1 MAIYSVAQITKYLK
15 NLLLSDSIVSDLW
28 VRGEVSNL
36 TKSGAGHFYF
46 TLKDSDSQMR
56 CVMFRPAFGSE
67 NLHNGSA
74 VSLHG
79 NVSIY
84 EVRGDIQLYV
94 DMVQPEGVGDLYL
107 EFERLKLSLEQD
119 GLFLDANKKELPPFP
134 KRIGIVTS
142 PSGSVWHDIQNIIRR
157 RYPIIELCI
166 APTTVQG
173 DKAASEIVEAIRLFN
188 NESLMDLLIIARG
201 GGSIEELWPFN
212 EEIVARAIYASSIP
226 IISAIGHETDYT
238 ISDMVADR
246 RAPTPSAA
254 AEIAVPD
261 INDLRDD
268 IIWSEQKLNGAI
280 STRVAQYRQSLGRI
294 ETSLSL
300 NKPATSIRKQKIDEL
315 LSKNMSSLKSYTLI
329 TTERVRSLESMLLSL
344 KPDAVLNRG
353 YAIVE
358 NQSKSQIIQSVD
370 NVDIGD
376 TIDITIRDGTFSAKA
391 L

>member
-1 MAIYSVAQITKYLK
+1 MAIYSVGQINKYLK
-15 NLLLSDSIVSDLW
+15 SLLLSDSIVSDLW

-46 TLKDSDSQMR
+46 TLKDSDSQIR

-67 NLHNGSA
+67 NLNNGSA
-74 VSLHG
+74 VSIHG
-79 NVSIY
+79 SVSIY

-119 GLFLDANKKELPPFP
+119 GLFLETNKKDLPRFP
-134 KRIGIVTS
+134 KRIGVVTS
-142 PSGSVWHDIQNIIRR
+142 PSGSVWHDIENIIRR
-157 RYPIIELCI
+157 RYPLIELCI

-173 DKAASEIVEAIRLFN
+173 DKAAHEIVEAIHLFN
-188 NESLMDLLIIARG
+188 SESRMDLLILARG

-212 EEIVARAIYASSIP
+212 EEIVARAIYTSTIP
-226 IISAIGHETDYT
+226 IISAVGHETDYT
-238 ISDMVADR
+238 ISDMVADL

-261 INDLRDD
+261 INDLRDN
-268 IIWSEQKLNGAI
+268 IIWSVQKLRGKI
-280 STRVAQYRQSLGRI
+280 SNNVTHHRQNLGRV
-294 ETSLSL
+294 ETYLSL
-300 NKPATSIRKQKIDEL
+300 NKPSTSIRKQKIDEL
-315 LSKNMSSLKSYTLI
+315 LSRNMSILKSYTLL
-329 TTERVRSLESMLLSL
+329 TMERVRSMESILLSL
-344 KPDAVLNRG
+344 KPDSVLNRG

-358 NQSKSQIIQSVD
+358 NQSKLGIVRSVD

-376 TIDITIRDGTFSAKA
+376 TIDITISDGTFSAKA